1 MDSNARGLTSA
12 EAAAARAQYGEN
24 VLTPPPRDPWWV
36 LFREKFDDPVIRIL
50 MIAAFISIAVGLTNG
65 HYIEGIGIIIAI
77 LLATGLAF
85 INEFR
90 ANKEF
95 DVLNQ
100 TTDEAKV
107 KVIRDGQHTL
117 VARREVVVG
126 DLVELN
132 QGDEIPADGAI
143 VAATALE
150 VNESAFTGESL
161 PARKTLEATEAGTYA
176 ANRLLRSTMVVDG
189 SGAMRVETV
198 GDATEIGK
206 TARLASED
214 TGEQSPLNAQLE
226 RLSKWIG
233 VIGFAI
239 AAGTFGALIARGILK
254 GEIQLSQ
261 AQAIATS
268 AAGIGIGILLAP
280 IWLPLIYDFFEL
292 RGQEKEPPAWLE
304 AGWKTWAGL
313 LLVGLVVFG
322 VLIGIAIAARLVPSN
337 PANWF
342 NPEASQRFLEF
353 FMIAVTIIVV
363 AVPEGL
369 AMSVTLSLA
378 YSMRRMT
385 ATNCLVRRMDAC
397 ETIGA
402 ATHICSDKTGTL
414 TMNQMR
420 VQEGYFGHNQ
430 AERATSPNWHSMAEA
445 PGLIYEAIAVNS
457 TANLGAGSAATLAKG
472 QREPN
477 STFNATGDNP
487 AQTGSPEVI
496 GNPTEGALL
505 LWMNAQGQNYEA
517 ARGSFQTIRQ
527 WPFSTE
533 RKFMATVGT
542 SPRSGQVLAHFKG
555 APDII
560 LARCT
565 HYISESGPRPIEE
578 QRPAIEAALVNCQS
592 RAMRTLGFAVR
603 TAEGVGEDAD
613 LDQLAQGLTWLG
625 FAAIADPIRP
635 EVPAAIERCRR
646 AGIDVKIVTGDNP
659 LTAREIARQIGLWD
673 ENVNG
678 VHANGTNGTSAV
690 NGAPSTYSTSG
701 APIEGDGQVI
711 LGSDFAALSDEEA
724 RDAAGRIKVM
734 ARARPADKLRLV
746 DSLQKRGAVVAVT
759 GDGTNDAP
767 ALNYAQVGLAM
778 GQAGTAV
785 AKEAS
790 DIIILDDS
798 FGSIATAVK
807 WGRSLYL
814 NIQKF
819 ILFQLTINVVAC
831 GIALLGPF
839 IGVELPLTVMQML
852 WVNLIMDTF
861 AALAL
866 ATEPP
871 EEKVMDQ
878 KPRGPHDFIV
888 SPEMMRK
895 IFTVGG
901 IFIVLMILAIKLPV
915 FGEQSIS
922 EIEAN
927 AGLEHAQQAAK
938 IGGNAAMEGG
948 QGHAQR
954 GAPSTQLT
962 AFFTFFV
969 LLQFWN
975 MFNAR
980 TLGSNKSAFAGI
992 KENPYFLVI
1001 AALILFGQILIVTF
1015 GGTFFRVMPLSID
1028 MWIKLLASTSLV
1040 LIIGEVLR
1048 ALDRAR
1054 NGRTSKGNT
1063 SEAAPRAVRA

>member
-1 MDSNARGLTSA
+1 MEPNLRGLSAA
-12 EAAAARAQYGEN
+12 EAGAARAQHGDN
-24 VLTPPPRDPWWV
+24 VLTPPPREPWWV
-36 LFREKFDDPVIRIL
+36 QFRAKFEDPVIRIL
-50 MIAAFISIAVGLTNG
+50 IIAAVISLGVGLSEG
-65 HYIEGIGIIIAI
+65 HVAPESVGIIIAI

-85 INEFR
+85 VNEFR

-100 TTDEAKV
+100 SSDEAKV
-107 KVIRDGQHTL
+107 KVIRDGVHAL
-117 VARREVVVG
+117 IPRREVTVG
-126 DLVELN
+126 DLVELS
-132 QGDEIPADGAI
+132 QGDEIPADGSI
-143 VAATALE
+143 LRATALE

-161 PARKTLEATEAGTYA
+161 PVRKTVEPGTSEGGTYA
-176 ANRLLRSTMVVDG
+176 LNQVLRSTMVVDG
-189 SGAMRVETV
+189 SGAMRVESI
-198 GDATEIGK
+198 GDATEIGR
-206 TARLASED
+206 TARLSTEE

-226 RLSKWIG
+226 RLSRWIG
-233 VIGFAI
+233 VLGFAI
-239 AAGTFGALIARGILK
+239 ATGTFAALSVRAALS
-254 GEIQLSQ
+254 GEIAMSRPQWMASVC
-261 AQAIATS
+261 
-268 AAGIGIGILLAP
+268 AGIGILILLIP

-292 RGQEKEPPAWLE
+292 TGREKEPPSWLE

-313 LLVGLVVFG
+313 FGLGCVAFA
-322 VLIGIAIAARLVPSN
+322 VLIGLSVALGLVPAA
-337 PANWF
+337 PASWLSKA
-342 NPEASQRFLEF
+342 ASQQFLEF

-420 VQEGYFGHNQ
+420 VQQAYFGHADSAASASAQ
-430 AERATSPNWHSMAEA
+430 WHQMQEA

-457 TANLGAGSAATLAKG
+457 TANLGLADAEQMAHG
-472 QREPN
+472 QREPD
-477 STFNATGDNP
+477 STFNATGDNAP
-487 AQTGSPEVI
+487 KSNAPQVI

-505 LWMNAQGQNYEA
+505 LWMHEQGQDYEA
-517 ARGSFQTIRQ
+517 IRRDFQTMRQ

-533 RKFMATVGT
+533 RKFMATLGRT
-542 SPRSGQVLAHFKG
+542 PRGVQEGGQVLAHFKG
-555 APDII
+555 APDIL

-565 HYISESGPRPIEE
+565 HFMSAKGPRPLEE
-578 QRPAIEAALVNCQS
+578 QRAAIEAALLGCQS

-603 TAEGVGEDAD
+603 KAQGLGEGGD
-613 LDQLAQGLTWLG
+613 LDALARGLTWLG
-625 FAAIADPIRP
+625 FAAIADPVRP
-635 EVPAAIERCRR
+635 EVPAAVEKCRR

-659 LTAREIARQIGLWD
+659 HTAREIARQIGLW
-673 ENVNG
+673 NSNASPG
-678 VHANGTNGTSAV
+678 AASTCSAL
-690 NGAPSTYSTSG
+690 APV
-701 APIEGDGQVI
+701 EGDGQVM
-711 LGSDFAALSDEEA
+711 LGAEFAALSDEQA
-724 RDAAGRIKVM
+724 LDAAHKLKVL

-746 DSLQKRGAVVAVT
+746 DSLQKRQAVVAVT

-778 GQAGTAV
+778 GRAGTAV

-798 FGSIATAVK
+798 FASITTAVK

-819 ILFQLTINVVAC
+819 ILFQLTINVAAC

-839 IGVELPLTVMQML
+839 IDVDLPLTVMQML

-871 EEKVMDQ
+871 EESVMDQ
-878 KPRGPHDFIV
+878 KPRGAGEFIV
-888 SPEMMRK
+888 SPAMGRQ
-895 IFTVGG
+895 IITVGG
-901 IFIVLMILAIKLPV
+901 IFLALFIALLKVPALNDFFASGRYQARSP
-915 FGEQSIS
+915 QHAA
-922 EIEAN
+922 EA
-927 AGLEHAQQAAK
+927 
-938 IGGNAAMEGG
+938 
-948 QGHAQR
+948 
-954 GAPSTQLT
+954 LT
-962 AFFTFFV
+962 IFFSFFV

-980 TLGSNKSAFAGI
+980 TLGSSKSAFSGLSQ
-992 KENPYFLVI
+992 NPYFIAI
-1001 AALILFGQILIVTF
+1001 AAVIVLGQILIVTI
-1015 GGTFFRVMPLSID
+1015 GGSFFRVVPLEALTWLKIVGATSI
-1028 MWIKLLASTSLV
+1028 V
-1040 LIIGEVLR
+1040 LIVGEVLR
-1048 ALDRAR
+1048 ALSRAR
-1054 NGRTSKGNT
+1054 ASGGPQPG
-1063 SEAAPRAVRA
+1063 AAVAVQA